1 MRKIIKTKK
10 LINGVSKK
18 ILENKCIIIEN
29 GKITKVLDLKNFKD
43 KKGDKVYNF
52 NKEVV
57 MPGMVDVHVHLA
69 FSGITNNRSF
79 RAESADLDY
88 GAQALRGYS
97 FALDH
102 LNYGFT
108 SIRDMNAPGNV
119 AINIRNMIK
128 NNKLKTSLANLFD
141 LDLFLTNSEV

>member
-97 FALDH
+97 FETLF
-102 LNYGFT
+102 NY
-108 SIRDMNAPGNV
+108 
-119 AINIRNMIK
+119 
-128 NNKLKTSLANLFD
+128 
-141 LDLFLTNSEV
+141 

>member
-52 NKEVV
+52 N
-57 MPGMVDVHVHLA
+57 
-69 FSGITNNRSF
+69 
-79 RAESADLDY
+79 
-88 GAQALRGYS
+88 
-97 FALDH
+97 
-102 LNYGFT
+102 
-108 SIRDMNAPGNV
+108 
-119 AINIRNMIK
+119 
-128 NNKLKTSLANLFD
+128 
-141 LDLFLTNSEV
+141 